1 MSRAKNS
8 RKRER
13 TKGNFA
19 EAGQLFP
26 VGLAGGCG
34 NTVFT
39 VTKVENYQ

>member
-1 MSRAKNS
+1 MSRASIS

-19 EAGQLFP
+19 EADRLFP
-26 VGLAGGCG
+26 VDLAGGYG

-39 VTKVENYQ
+39 VTRVENYQ